1 MTIRDPSAADIPA
14 LGAIAETSGLFP
26 ADLMA
31 DMIAPGLAGEDDTWL
46 VAEEDGAIAGFAF
59 ARPEELADRVWN
71 ILAIAVDPDARGASH
86 ASNLLHA
93 MEAKLDARMIIIET
107 TQRPEQDAAR
117 AFYAK
122 EGYEQVAHVTD
133 FYADGE
139 DKIIYRK
146 VMA

>member
-1 MTIRDPSAADIPA
+1 MTIRPPEASDIPA
-14 LGAIAETSGLFP
+14 LGAIAEASGLFP

-31 DMIAPGLAGEDDTWL
+31 EMIAPGLAGEGDTWL
-46 VAEEDGAIAGFAF
+46 VAEEGGAVTGFAF
-59 ARPEELADRVWN
+59 ARPEELTDRVWN
-71 ILAIAVDPDARGASH
+71 FLAIAVDPEARGAGH
-86 ASNLLHA
+86 ASTLLHA
-93 MEAKLDARMIIIET
+93 MEARLDARMIIIET

-133 FYADGE
+133 FYAEGE

-146 VMA
+146 VVA